1 MKRAQASGFTLIELI
16 VVIVIL
22 GILAATALPKFV
34 DLSSDAKIAAVDGLE
49 GSMRAANS
57 LVYARAAASS
67 KLGASDTVTVAGVSV
82 STAFGYAADA
92 AALASVMDLSGF
104 STSFELNKATTPAS
118 CKVTYAAA
126 TSTTAPTY
134 TKTTT
139 GC

>member
-1 MKRAQASGFTLIELI
+1 MMKARTRGFTLIELI

-82 STAFGYAADA
+82 STAYGYAADA

-104 STSFELNKATTPAS
+104 NTDFELTKATTPAS

-126 TSTTAPTY
+126 TSAASPTY
-134 TKTTT
+134 TKITT